1 MKYACE
7 LPLGVWIESL
17 IIKGGHSCEIVIT
30 VALIIDAKIKWF
42 MAKLYSKYLASQNLQ
57 VPNRSN
63 NSVWFTWISVFKK
76 FGDKKYERM

>member
-1 MKYACE
+1 
-7 LPLGVWIESL
+7 
-17 IIKGGHSCEIVIT
+17 
-30 VALIIDAKIKWF
+30 

-63 NSVWFTWISVFKK
+63 NNVWFTWISVFKK